1 MTIVNY
7 FCECER
13 NKADLH
19 SSTKDAFHEDW
30 MLLGPEDVNF
40 RSYIFVD
47 NDLQTCGFSSIDK
60 FCDDH
65 VGGRK
70 L

>member
-1 MTIVNY
+1 V
-7 FCECER
+7 
-13 NKADLH
+13 H
-19 SSTKDAFHEDW
+19 
-30 MLLGPEDVNF
+30 
-40 RSYIFVD
+40 

-70 L
+70 QWR

>member
-1 MTIVNY
+1 
-7 FCECER
+7 
-13 NKADLH
+13 
-19 SSTKDAFHEDW
+19 
-30 MLLGPEDVNF
+30 MLLDPEDVNF

-47 NDLQTCGFSSIDK
+47 NNLQTCGFSIIDK

-70 L
+70 QWRR